1 MPFDTGSISCRLYD
15 IDESL
20 DASLIEQLAIDV
32 VAPIE
37 TLGAQPLSGWVSP
50 RHLLDRDI
58 TRESCLIGSFVRA
71 DLLKAELKIPRALLK
86 AYCKI
91 EELAEMQARGVPYLN
106 RQTRAEIKKRVEED
120 MLPKMPPTLT
130 AVAMALDLSRQRIYI
145 DGMSEKQQDAFCAAF
160 RKTSRVTPIPVIPET
175 AAMRLRQI
183 DTRQFDAQCFSP
195 DPDVTST
202 ANNIGMDFLTWIWF
216 FCEVR
221 GGLFRTASSAPEFAA
236 MLEGPAVFFLEGEGA
251 HETALRRGM
260 PLISREAKTAMMA
273 GKKLRS
279 VKLTLASGKMQF
291 TATVDGLDFAFRGI
305 KLPRPEVP
313 AADAEAAFLERMS
326 GMQTYTDAFLH
337 LYGMFLDEIS
347 NPKTWKKTLAEI
359 KTWISD
365 RPAYI

>member
-20 DASLIEQLAIDV
+20 DASVIEEFAVNV

-50 RHLLDRDI
+50 RHLLDREI
-58 TRESCLIGSFVRA
+58 TRESCLLGSFVRA
-71 DLLKAELKIPRALLK
+71 DLLKAELKIPRTLLK

-91 EELAEMQARGVPYLN
+91 EEIAEMKARGVPFLN

-120 MLPKMPPTLT
+120 MLPRMPPTLT
-130 AVAMALDLSRQRIYI
+130 AVAMALDLSRRRIYI

-160 RKTSRVTPIPVIPET
+160 RKTTRVAPVPIIPES
-175 AAMRLRQI
+175 AAMRLREI
-183 DTRQFDAQCFSP
+183 DVRQFAPQCFSP
-195 DPDVTST
+195 DPEVTST
-202 ANNIGMDFLTWIWF
+202 ANNVGMDFLTWLWF

-221 GGLFRTASSAPEFAA
+221 GGLFRTAAGAPEFAA

-251 HETALRRGM
+251 HETSLRRGM
-260 PLISREAKTAMMA
+260 PLVSREAKTAMES

-279 VKLTLASGKMQF
+279 VKLTLASGKAMYS
-291 TATVDGLDFAFRGI
+291 ATVDGIDFGFRGI
-305 KLPRPEVP
+305 KLPKSETPYEP
-313 AADAEAAFLERMS
+313 EAAFLERMS

-337 LYGMFLDEIS
+337 LYGIFLDELS
-347 NPKTWKKTLAEI
+347 APAKWRKTLAEI
-359 KTWISD
+359 KTWISN